1 MRNVAKEIIMVLKAR
16 YHWIRFVN
24 HLPKGSWLSWD
35 ANIWGYKNI
44 SIGSDTKVCK
54 GAIIST
60 CFGSF
65 HNIESAKGYIRLGN
79 GSTVNPYAQ
88 IHSWGG
94 YVEIGNNCSL
104 NSYSIIY
111 GTGGVKIGNGVR
123 IAASTTIVASMHRFD
138 SADIPIYKQ
147 GHTAKGIIIEDDIW
161 IGAGV
166 TILDGVTVREGS
178 IVGAGAVVTEDVP
191 PYSIVAGVPARIVK
205 KRK

>member
-1 MRNVAKEIIMVLKAR
+1 MEKVAKEILMILKSR
-16 YHWIRFVN
+16 YHWMQVVSQ
-24 HLPKGSWLSWD
+24 LPKGSWIEWD
-35 ANIWGYKNI
+35 ASVWGYKNI
-44 SIGSDTKVCK
+44 FIGSESIVCNN
-54 GAIIST
+54 AIVST
-60 CFGSF
+60 CYSSI
-65 HNIESAKGYIRLGN
+65 HNIKKTKGYVKI
-79 GSTVNPYAQ
+79 GSGCTINPYAQ

-138 SADIPIYKQ
+138 STDVPIHKQ
-147 GHTAKGIIIEDDIW
+147 GYSAKGIIIEDDIW
-161 IGAGV
+161 IGSGV

-191 PYSIVAGVPARIVK
+191 SYSIVAGVPARIIK